1 MEIHEVR
8 LTLAF
13 GVSLPRLLER
23 RFGHQAQWLGSARRG
38 IFGALN
44 RIKELLMNVATKP
57 PAQKVTGPRIN
68 WAEQSPELAKKFTE
82 VVIAL
87 RASSIEESII
97 DLVNIRASQLNG
109 CSFCLDMHVK
119 QAKLHG
125 ERELRLYHLAAWR
138 DSTLFAPR
146 ERAALAWTEVLTKL
160 PEQGVPDE
168 IYDRVRT
175 QLSEKEISD
184 LSFAVMVIN
193 SWNRLNVGFK
203 TVPGSADSK
212 YGLDKA
218 ALK

>member
-1 MEIHEVR
+1 MPPNR
-8 LTLAF
+8 SA
-13 GVSLPRLLER
+13 
-23 RFGHQAQWLGSARRG
+23 QAG
-38 IFGALN
+38 
-44 RIKELLMNVATKP
+44 TKF
-57 PAQKVTGPRIN
+57 GPRVN
-68 WAEQSPELAKKFTE
+68 WAEQSPELVKKFTE

-87 RASSIEESII
+87 RASSIEEPVLN
-97 DLVNIRASQLNG
+97 LVNIRASQLNG

-119 QAKLHG
+119 QAKMQG

-193 SWNRLNVGFK
+193 AWNRLNVGFK
-203 TVPGSADSK
+203 TVPGSADAK

-218 ALK
+218 GLN

>member
-1 MEIHEVR
+1 
-8 LTLAF
+8 
-13 GVSLPRLLER
+13 
-23 RFGHQAQWLGSARRG
+23 
-38 IFGALN
+38 
-44 RIKELLMNVATKP
+44 MNIATKP
-57 PAQKVTGPRIN
+57 AAPVKTQNGPRIN
-68 WAEQSPELAKKFTE
+68 WAEQSPDLVKKFTE
-82 VVIAL
+82 VVLAL
-87 RASSIEESII
+87 RASSIEASIV

-119 QAKLHG
+119 QAKMHG

-138 DSTLFAPR
+138 DSTLFTPR

-168 IYDRVRT
+168 IYNRVRT

-203 TVPGSADSK
+203 TVPGSADAM

-218 ALK
+218 ALN